1 MESFTFRDDELWCEE
16 VRVADIAAGV
26 GTPVYVYSRASV
38 RRHCAWFEDALKP
51 IPHLSCYAV
60 KANAGA
66 PLLREIAAAGLGAD
80 VGSSGE
86 LHLALRAGFDPAA
99 VTFSGV
105 GKRDDEIETALGAG
119 IHSLNVESAQEL
131 EVVDAVS
138 GRLGVRARVLLRVN
152 PGIDAPTHPHIA
164 TGGGA
169 TKFGMGEGE
178 ITEIVGA
185 RARYRHIHF
194 AGLHSH
200 IGSQIVTPGSFGA
213 AARSL
218 VAFLRN
224 LNARGAGLEMINIGG
239 GFGVQYRNYVT
250 HPLLPPDPDA
260 GDTGVTTAGIIA
272 ELLPDLRAAG
282 VPVLLQPGR
291 SIVAHSGILLSKVLY
306 MKRNE
311 KKFVV
316 VDAGMND
323 MLRPSLYRSWHQI
336 VPLRLGRR
344 GAENVGRAAGLD
356 ADFEPADVVGP
367 LCETADTLGEG
378 RILPGLRRGDLL
390 ALLCAGAYGSVLSS
404 NYNMRLR
411 PAEVIVDADRFEVFR
426 PRETMEDLA

>member
-1 MESFTFRDDELWCEE
+1 MESFTFRNDELWCED
-16 VRVADIAAGV
+16 VRVADIASRE
-26 GTPVYVYSRASV
+26 GTPVYIYSRASV
-38 RRHCAWFEDALKP
+38 RDHCAWFENALREL
-51 IPHLSCYAV
+51 PHLSCYAV

-80 VGSSGE
+80 IGSHGE
-86 LHLALRAGFDPAA
+86 LHLALRAGFNPAT

-105 GKRDDEIETALGAG
+105 GKRDDEIEAALGAG
-119 IHSLNVESAQEL
+119 IHSLNVESADEL
-131 EVVDAVS
+131 DVVDSVAR
-138 GRLGVRARVLLRVN
+138 RLGSTARVLLRVN

-169 TKFGMGEGE
+169 TKFGMGWADVAGL
-178 ITEIVGA
+178 VDG
-185 RARYRHIHF
+185 RARF
-194 AGLHSH
+194 ANVRISGVHSH
-200 IGSQIVTPGSFGA
+200 IGSQIVTPGSFTA
-213 AARSL
+213 AARAL
-218 VAFLRN
+218 VEFFRN

-239 GFGVQYRNYVT
+239 GFGVQYRNYLSHALV
-250 HPLLPPDPDA
+250 PPDPEA
-260 GDTGVTTAGIIA
+260 GDAGVTTAGMIA

-282 VPVLLQPGR
+282 VTVLLQPGR
-291 SIVAHSGILLSKVLY
+291 SLVAHSGILVAKVLY

-323 MLRPSLYRSWHQI
+323 ILRPSLYHSWHQI
-336 VPLRLGRR
+336 VPLRLNP
-344 GAENVGRAAGLD
+344 ATGLP
-356 ADFEPADVVGP
+356 ADTELADVVGP

-378 RILPGLRRGDLL
+378 RVLPGLRRGDHL

-411 PAEVIVDADRFEVFR
+411 PAEVIVDGDRFDVFK
-426 PRETMEDLA
+426 PRESLEDLG